1 MTMKASFLKNPE
13 AFALG
18 LLLFLLVVPMFVGI
32 FWIHIL
38 TEIVILGLFSMSF
51 NLLFGYT
58 GKLSF
63 GHAAYYGAGAYVMA
77 LLLTNSGLPFFACIV
92 LAVAFSG
99 LVALVF
105 GFFCVRL
112 TGIYFSI
119 LSLALGQFV
128 YYVAVN
134 WYDVTGGDNGI
145 QGIHPPQF
153 LREPYAYY
161 YMALAVVSLAVL
173 AMRQIINSP
182 FGYTLRS
189 IRDNSHRAEYIGI
202 DVKLCTLVCFVFA
215 GMLAGLAG
223 ALWAP
228 FARSIAPDLAN
239 WTQSG
244 VPVFMT
250 ILGGPGQ
257 FLGPVVGAG
266 VYTFL
271 QAFVTAYTPYWPL
284 VIGTIMIVI
293 VLYLPGGITGGLARL
308 IGRAGGEKRASAKA
322 RLAAAAS
329 GVRDE

>member
-1 MTMKASFLKNPE
+1 MIMKEFFCKNPKVLS
-13 AFALG
+13 LG
-18 LLLFLLVVPMFVGI
+18 LLLFLLVVPMFMGV

-77 LLLTNSGLPFFACIV
+77 LLLTQSSLPFFVCVV

-99 LVALVF
+99 VIALVF
-105 GFFCVRL
+105 GFLCVRS

-119 LSLALGQFV
+119 LTLALGQFV
-128 YYVAVN
+128 YYIVVN

-145 QGIHPPQF
+145 QGIHPPEILQD
-153 LREPYAYY
+153 PYAYY
-161 YMALAVVSLAVL
+161 YMALGVVSIALLFMSRV
-173 AMRQIINSP
+173 INSP

-202 DVKLCTLVCFVFA
+202 DVKLSVLMCFVLA

-257 FLGPVVGAG
+257 FLGPMVGAG

-284 VIGTIMIVI
+284 VIGTIMIAI
-293 VLYLPGGITGGLARL
+293 VLFLPGGITGGLLRL
-308 IGRAGGEKRASAKA
+308 AGRAATGNKAFVKAERVLQAAGG
-322 RLAAAAS
+322 
-329 GVRDE
+329 RDE